1 MNIRTLSQYIG
12 SEIDGIDV
20 TSMDDALLDHAK
32 KMLADRG
39 VLFFK
44 DQNLTPRSQ
53 LEFAERWG
61 QVNVNRFFTPVE
73 EEPRVA
79 MVLKEPQHLG
89 NIGGQWHTDH
99 SYDEIPAMAS
109 MLYAREL
116 PSRGGDT
123 LFASMYG
130 AYEAL
135 SPGMKK
141 MLIGLRAVHS
151 SRHVFGDKSKLGNRF
166 QNADQAVQD
175 AIHPAV
181 ISHPESARSALY
193 VNPNFTLRFDGWT
206 QDESTPILNY
216 LYQIAIRPENTIRYP
231 WSVNTLAIWDNRCT
245 WHYAMNDYH
254 GEKRLMHRIT
264 LEGTRLASAER

>member
-12 SEIDGIDV
+12 SEIDDIDV
-20 TSMDDALLDHAK
+20 TSMDDALLDYAK

-79 MVLKEPQHLG
+79 EVLKEPQHLG

-151 SRHVFGDKSKLGNRF
+151 SRHVFGDKNKLGDRF

>member
-20 TSMDDALLDHAK
+20 TSMDDALLDRAK
-32 KMLADRG
+32 KMLADRS

-44 DQNLTPRSQ
+44 DQDLTPRSQ

-61 QVNVNRFFTPVE
+61 QINVNRFFTPVE
-73 EEPRVA
+73 EEPQVA

-130 AYEAL
+130 AYETL
-135 SPGMKK
+135 SPGMQK

-151 SRHVFGDKSKLGNRF
+151 SRHVFGDENKLGDRF

>member
-79 MVLKEPQHLG
+79 EVLKEPQHLG

-130 AYEAL
+130 AYETL

-141 MLIGLRAVHS
+141 MLFGLSAVHS
-151 SRHVFGDKSKLGNRF
+151 SRHVFGDENKLGDRF

>member
-12 SEIDGIDV
+12 SEIEGIDV

-44 DQNLTPRSQ
+44 GQDLTPRSQ

-61 QVNVNRFFTPVE
+61 QINVNRFFAPVE
-73 EEPRVA
+73 EEPQVA

-151 SRHVFGDKSKLGNRF
+151 SRHVFGDENKLGDRF

-216 LYQIAIRPENTIRYP
+216 LYQVAIRPENTIRYP

>member
-20 TSMDDALLDHAK
+20 TSMDDALLDYAK

-79 MVLKEPQHLG
+79 EVLKEPQHLG

-99 SYDEIPAMAS
+99 S
-109 MLYAREL
+109 
-116 PSRGGDT
+116 
-123 LFASMYG
+123 
-130 AYEAL
+130 
-135 SPGMKK
+135 
-141 MLIGLRAVHS
+141 
-151 SRHVFGDKSKLGNRF
+151 
-166 QNADQAVQD
+166 
-175 AIHPAV
+175 
-181 ISHPESARSALY
+181 
-193 VNPNFTLRFDGWT
+193 FD
-206 QDESTPILNY
+206 
-216 LYQIAIRPENTIRYP
+216 
-231 WSVNTLAIWDNRCT
+231 
-245 WHYAMNDYH
+245 
-254 GEKRLMHRIT
+254 
-264 LEGTRLASAER
+264 

>member
-12 SEIDGIDV
+12 SEIEGIDV

-44 DQNLTPRSQ
+44 GQDLTPRSQ

-61 QVNVNRFFTPVE
+61 QINVNRFFAPVE
-73 EEPRVA
+73 EEPQVA

-151 SRHVFGDKSKLGNRF
+151 SRHVFGDENKLGDRF
-166 QNADQAVQD
+166 QNADQAIQD

-216 LYQIAIRPENTIRYP
+216 LYQVAIRPENTIRYP

>member
-1 MNIRTLSQYIG
+1 
-12 SEIDGIDV
+12 
-20 TSMDDALLDHAK
+20 
-32 KMLADRG
+32 MLADRG
-39 VLFFK
+39 VLFFN
-44 DQNLTPRSQ
+44 DQNLTPSSQ
-53 LEFAERWG
+53 LRFAERWG
-61 QVNVNRFFTPVE
+61 KVNVNRFFTPVE
-73 EEPRVA
+73 EESRVA
-79 MVLKEPQHLG
+79 MVLKEPQHIG

-99 SYDEIPAMAS
+99 SYDDIPAMAS

-141 MLIGLRAVHS
+141 KLIGLRAVHS
-151 SRHVFGDKSKLGNRF
+151 SRHVFGAQKKLGDRF

-175 AIHPAV
+175 AIHPVV
-181 ISHPESARSALY
+181 ISHPESGEPALY

-231 WSVNTLAIWDNRCT
+231 WSVDTLAIWDNRCT
-245 WHYAMNDYH
+245 WHYAVNDYH
-254 GEKRLMHRIT
+254 GEKRLMHRVT
-264 LEGTRLASAER
+264 LEGTRLTAAED

>member
-20 TSMDDALLDHAK
+20 TSMDDALLDRAK

-44 DQNLTPRSQ
+44 DQDLTPRSQ

-61 QVNVNRFFTPVE
+61 QINVNRFFTPVE
-73 EEPRVA
+73 EEPQVA

-130 AYEAL
+130 AYETL

-151 SRHVFGDKSKLGNRF
+151 SRHVFGDENKLGDRF